1 MWQIWLVYN
10 GFTRGSIVSCH
21 GMVRGDDEGYSNRR
35 YKRNFYAAIGE
46 SANWKTLFLFFSP
59 FFFLP
64 FFSLFSLFS
73 FCLRSVL
80 IFFFFRL
87 ILIAWSRPTR
97 FFFLLHVITLS
108 FLSFFLSFFFSLSRN
123 ESRKSF
129 AFYSLPF
136 QSLCALPPFTARG
149 AIVWSDNGI
158 FYWIPVNT
166 YPPFNRFDCS

>member
-35 YKRNFYAAIGE
+35 YKRNSYAAIGE

-97 FFFLLHVITLS
+97 FLITLS
-108 FLSFFLSFFFSLSRN
+108 FLSFFLSFFFFLSLETSLERV
-123 ESRKSF
+123 SPFIRSLFSLF
-129 AFYSLPF
+129 ARFLLLRLVA
-136 QSLCALPPFTARG
+136 QS
-149 AIVWSDNGI
+149 SDQIMGY

>member
-1 MWQIWLVYN
+1 MTKD
-10 GFTRGSIVSCH
+10 TRI
-21 GMVRGDDEGYSNRR
+21 EGTSVILMRRSVKAQTGRR
-35 YKRNFYAAIGE
+35 YFYF
-46 SANWKTLFLFFSP
+46 FLLS
-59 FFFLP
+59 FFFLS
-64 FFSLFSLFS
+64 SLFFLS
-73 FCLRSVL
+73 FRFACVL
-80 IFFFFRL
+80 FFFF
-87 ILIAWSRPTR
+87 
-97 FFFLLHVITLS
+97 FFFDPHRVISSHTFFFSFTRNYAFLS
-108 FLSFFLSFFFSLSRN
+108 LFLSFFLFFSLSRN